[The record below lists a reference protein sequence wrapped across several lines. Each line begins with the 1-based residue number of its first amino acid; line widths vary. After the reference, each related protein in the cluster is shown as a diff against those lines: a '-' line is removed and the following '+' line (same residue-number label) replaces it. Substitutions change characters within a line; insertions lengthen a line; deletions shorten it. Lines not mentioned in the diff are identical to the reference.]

1 MIGVVVYVKAG
12 DFTAGFDIS
21 TRGDQDFLQNN
32 CVRLYVYKMK
42 YIDED
47 KFSNGCCHKRC
58 NWNVCLEIRYVK
70 LDVFLNFFMLKLVI
84 LFHVEMAR
92 SYILDL
98 ATLKS
103 KAKRHA
109 LSKKPFI

>member
-1 MIGVVVYVKAG
+1 
-12 DFTAGFDIS
+12 
-21 TRGDQDFLQNN
+21 
-32 CVRLYVYKMK
+32 
-42 YIDED
+42 
-47 KFSNGCCHKRC
+47 
-58 NWNVCLEIRYVK
+58 
-70 LDVFLNFFMLKLVI
+70 MLKLVI
-84 LFHVEMAR
+84 IFHVEMAR

>member
-1 MIGVVVYVKAG
+1 
-12 DFTAGFDIS
+12 
-21 TRGDQDFLQNN
+21 
-32 CVRLYVYKMK
+32 
-42 YIDED
+42 
-47 KFSNGCCHKRC
+47 
-58 NWNVCLEIRYVK
+58 
-70 LDVFLNFFMLKLVI
+70 MLKLAF

-103 KAKRHA
+103 KEKRHA